1 MKGLLKLSSGQVK
14 ILFKFFNFIL
24 KKFQTYKTYYENT
37 KYFRVLQMLTSH
49 ITTGQI
55 VKIRELTLLQYF
67 YLLYYC
73 STDLTQISLFA
84 PLHAS

>member
-14 ILFKFFNFIL
+14 ILFRFFNFIL

-37 KYFRVLQMLTSH
+37 KYFRVLQMLTSYH
-49 ITTGQI
+49 GTI
-55 VKIRELTLLQYF
+55 VKIGELTLLQYF

-73 STDLTQISLFA
+73 STDLIQISPFA